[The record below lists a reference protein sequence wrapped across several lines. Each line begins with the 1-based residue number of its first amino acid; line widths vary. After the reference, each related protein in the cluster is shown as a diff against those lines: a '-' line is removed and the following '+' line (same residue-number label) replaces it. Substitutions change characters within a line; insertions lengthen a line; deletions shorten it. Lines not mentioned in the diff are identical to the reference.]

1 MDIWISIVVTF
12 VLVLVNGYFS
22 MSEMALVNARHV
34 LLQHD
39 ADEGD
44 KSAQR
49 ALGLA
54 ADSGQFLATIQVAIT
69 LVGFFASAA
78 AATNLSDPLAQ
89 WLSGFNI
96 GWLSVIAPGL
106 APVVITLIVSYLS
119 IVVGELVPKRIALAD
134 AERVSKMVAGPLMV
148 FQKIASPL
156 VALTSA
162 SANGLSRLFG
172 IKNADERQNVS
183 EEEIKYMV
191 TDNDELL
198 EDEKRM
204 IHDILDLGDM
214 TVHEIMTPRVDVMF
228 AEDTDTVRQTVERMR
243 GTGYSRLPVYHEDID
258 RIVGIVHF
266 KDLVAPLM
274 DGKEH
279 EPVAEYAYEAMFV
292 PETKDLF
299 PLLAEVPSP
308 ELYRVSHEEALPTTL
323 SYKLLEKNVEAARLQ
338 QKLKVGQYLPTVG
351 IGAGYMYHNLLDKDR
366 PFGMVFATVA
376 IPISDW
382 WGGSHAIRKQ
392 KLQVKAAEYS
402 RQNANEL
409 LLVQMRKLWNEL
421 EESYKQVKLS
431 EESIATAEENV
442 RLNTD
447 YYKAGT
453 VTLSDLLDAQSLL
466 QQSRDQYTGDYT
478 AYLIKRT
485 EYLQATGR

>member
-1 MDIWISIVVTF
+1 MRKKEMIKRWIYGIVGS
-12 VLVLVNGYFS
+12 LVLCVGTVS
-22 MSEMALVNARHV
+22 AQRTLSLEECREMALENNAKMKNARLDVEGAREGKKEAFTKYFPNVSAVGTAFKANHGMMDMSV
-34 LLQHD
+34 IPGLLELSMMDDGLLGGVTAIQPVFAGGQIVNGNKLADLALEVSRYQMRQSEDEVALTVERYYWQWISLHEKLRTIEIVESLVGSLYKDVEVAVGAGVTTRNDLLQVQLKKNGVASD
-39 ADEGD
+39 RLRVEN
-44 KSAQR
+44 
-49 ALGLA
+49 GLR
-54 ADSGQFLATIQVAIT
+54 L
-69 LVGFFASAA
+69 
-78 AATNLSDPLAQ
+78 
-89 WLSGFNI
+89 
-96 GWLSVIAPGL
+96 
-106 APVVITLIVSYLS
+106 
-119 IVVGELVPKRIALAD
+119 
-134 AERVSKMVAGPLMV
+134 SKMVLA
-148 FQKIASPL
+148 QYI
-156 VALTSA
+156 
-162 SANGLSRLFG
+162 G
-172 IKNADERQNVS
+172 IGEDDF
-183 EEEIKYMV
+183 EIDF
-191 TDNDELL
+191 T
-198 EDEKRM
+198 
-204 IHDILDLGDM
+204 
-214 TVHEIMTPRVDVMF
+214 
-228 AEDTDTVRQTVERMR
+228 
-243 GTGYSRLPVYHEDID
+243 LP
-258 RIVGIVHF
+258 
-266 KDLVAPLM
+266 
-274 DGKEH
+274 
-279 EPVAEYAYEAMFV
+279 
-292 PETKDLF
+292 
-299 PLLAEVPSP
+299 AEVPSP

-431 EESIATAEENV
+431 EEAIATAEENV

>member
-1 MDIWISIVVTF
+1 MRKKEMIKRWIYGIVGS
-12 VLVLVNGYFS
+12 LVLCVGTVS
-22 MSEMALVNARHV
+22 AQRTLSLEECREMALENNAKMKNARLDVEGAREGKKEAFTKYFPNVSAVGTAFKANHGMMDMSV
-34 LLQHD
+34 IPGLLELSMMDDGLLGGVTAIQPVFAGGQIVNGNKLADLALEVSRYQMRQSEDEVALTVERYYWQWISLHEKLRTIEIVESLVGSLYKDVEVAVGAGVTTRNDLLQVQLKKNGVASD
-39 ADEGD
+39 RLRVEN
-44 KSAQR
+44 
-49 ALGLA
+49 GLR
-54 ADSGQFLATIQVAIT
+54 L
-69 LVGFFASAA
+69 
-78 AATNLSDPLAQ
+78 
-89 WLSGFNI
+89 
-96 GWLSVIAPGL
+96 
-106 APVVITLIVSYLS
+106 
-119 IVVGELVPKRIALAD
+119 
-134 AERVSKMVAGPLMV
+134 SKMVLA
-148 FQKIASPL
+148 QYI
-156 VALTSA
+156 
-162 SANGLSRLFG
+162 G
-172 IKNADERQNVS
+172 IGEDDF
-183 EEEIKYMV
+183 EIDF
-191 TDNDELL
+191 T
-198 EDEKRM
+198 
-204 IHDILDLGDM
+204 
-214 TVHEIMTPRVDVMF
+214 
-228 AEDTDTVRQTVERMR
+228 
-243 GTGYSRLPVYHEDID
+243 LP
-258 RIVGIVHF
+258 
-266 KDLVAPLM
+266 
-274 DGKEH
+274 
-279 EPVAEYAYEAMFV
+279 
-292 PETKDLF
+292 
-299 PLLAEVPSP
+299 AEVPSP

-431 EESIATAEENV
+431 EECIASAEENV
-442 RLNTD
+442 RLTTD

>member
-1 MDIWISIVVTF
+1 MRKKEMIKRWIYGIVGS
-12 VLVLVNGYFS
+12 LVLCVGTVS
-22 MSEMALVNARHV
+22 AQRTLSLEECREMALENNAKMKNARLDVEGAREGKKEAFTKYFPNVSAVGTAFKANHGMMDMSV
-34 LLQHD
+34 IPGLLELSMMDDGLLGGVTAIQPVFAGGQIVNGNKLADLALEVSRYQMRQSEDEVALTVERYYWQWISLHEKLRTIEIVESLVGSLYKDVEVAVGAGVTTRNDLLQVQLKKNGVASD
-39 ADEGD
+39 RLRVEN
-44 KSAQR
+44 
-49 ALGLA
+49 GLR
-54 ADSGQFLATIQVAIT
+54 L
-69 LVGFFASAA
+69 
-78 AATNLSDPLAQ
+78 
-89 WLSGFNI
+89 
-96 GWLSVIAPGL
+96 
-106 APVVITLIVSYLS
+106 
-119 IVVGELVPKRIALAD
+119 
-134 AERVSKMVAGPLMV
+134 SKMVLA
-148 FQKIASPL
+148 QYI
-156 VALTSA
+156 
-162 SANGLSRLFG
+162 G
-172 IKNADERQNVS
+172 IGEDDF
-183 EEEIKYMV
+183 EIDF
-191 TDNDELL
+191 T
-198 EDEKRM
+198 
-204 IHDILDLGDM
+204 
-214 TVHEIMTPRVDVMF
+214 
-228 AEDTDTVRQTVERMR
+228 
-243 GTGYSRLPVYHEDID
+243 LP
-258 RIVGIVHF
+258 
-266 KDLVAPLM
+266 
-274 DGKEH
+274 
-279 EPVAEYAYEAMFV
+279 
-292 PETKDLF
+292 
-299 PLLAEVPSP
+299 AEVPSP

-376 IPISDW
+376 IPIGVW

-431 EESIATAEENV
+431 EESIAAAEENV

>member
-1 MDIWISIVVTF
+1 MRKKEMIKRWIYGIVGS
-12 VLVLVNGYFS
+12 LVLCVGTVS
-22 MSEMALVNARHV
+22 AQRTLSLEECREMALENNAKMKNARLDVEGAREGKKEAFTKYFPNVSAVGTAFKANHGMMDMSV
-34 LLQHD
+34 IPGLLELSMMDDGLLGGVTAIQPVFAGGQIVNGNKLADLALEVSRYQMRQSEDEVALTVERYYWQWISLHEKLRTIEIVESLVGSLYKDVEVAVGAGVTTRNDLLQVQLKKNGVASD
-39 ADEGD
+39 RLRVEN
-44 KSAQR
+44 
-49 ALGLA
+49 GLR
-54 ADSGQFLATIQVAIT
+54 L
-69 LVGFFASAA
+69 
-78 AATNLSDPLAQ
+78 
-89 WLSGFNI
+89 
-96 GWLSVIAPGL
+96 
-106 APVVITLIVSYLS
+106 
-119 IVVGELVPKRIALAD
+119 
-134 AERVSKMVAGPLMV
+134 SKMVLA
-148 FQKIASPL
+148 QYI
-156 VALTSA
+156 
-162 SANGLSRLFG
+162 G
-172 IKNADERQNVS
+172 IGEDDF
-183 EEEIKYMV
+183 EIDF
-191 TDNDELL
+191 T
-198 EDEKRM
+198 
-204 IHDILDLGDM
+204 
-214 TVHEIMTPRVDVMF
+214 
-228 AEDTDTVRQTVERMR
+228 
-243 GTGYSRLPVYHEDID
+243 LP
-258 RIVGIVHF
+258 
-266 KDLVAPLM
+266 
-274 DGKEH
+274 
-279 EPVAEYAYEAMFV
+279 
-292 PETKDLF
+292 
-299 PLLAEVPSP
+299 AEVPSP

-431 EESIATAEENV
+431 EESIAEENV

>member
-1 MDIWISIVVTF
+1 MLYRWIYGIVGS
-12 VLVLVNGYFS
+12 LVLSVGTVS
-22 MSEMALVNARHV
+22 AQRTLSLEECREMALENNAKMKNARLDVEGAREGKKEAFTKYFPNVSAVGTAFKANHGMMDMSV
-34 LLQHD
+34 IPGLLELSMMDDGLLGGVTAIQPVFAGGQIVNGNKLADLALEVSRYQMRQSEDEVALTVERYYWQWISLHEKLRTIEIVESLVGSLYKDVEVAVGAGVTTRNDLLQVQLKKNGVASD
-39 ADEGD
+39 RLRVEN
-44 KSAQR
+44 
-49 ALGLA
+49 GLR
-54 ADSGQFLATIQVAIT
+54 L
-69 LVGFFASAA
+69 
-78 AATNLSDPLAQ
+78 
-89 WLSGFNI
+89 
-96 GWLSVIAPGL
+96 
-106 APVVITLIVSYLS
+106 
-119 IVVGELVPKRIALAD
+119 
-134 AERVSKMVAGPLMV
+134 SKMVLA
-148 FQKIASPL
+148 QYI
-156 VALTSA
+156 
-162 SANGLSRLFG
+162 G
-172 IKNADERQNVS
+172 IGEDDF
-183 EEEIKYMV
+183 EIDF
-191 TDNDELL
+191 T
-198 EDEKRM
+198 
-204 IHDILDLGDM
+204 
-214 TVHEIMTPRVDVMF
+214 
-228 AEDTDTVRQTVERMR
+228 
-243 GTGYSRLPVYHEDID
+243 LP
-258 RIVGIVHF
+258 
-266 KDLVAPLM
+266 
-274 DGKEH
+274 
-279 EPVAEYAYEAMFV
+279 
-292 PETKDLF
+292 
-299 PLLAEVPSP
+299 AEVPSP

-431 EESIATAEENV
+431 EESIATAGENV

-447 YYKAGT
+447 YNKAGT

>member
-1 MDIWISIVVTF
+1 MRKKEMIKRWIYGIVGS
-12 VLVLVNGYFS
+12 LVLCVGTVS
-22 MSEMALVNARHV
+22 AQRTLSLEECREMALENNAKMKNARLDVEEAREGKKEAFTKYFPNVSAVGTAFKANHGMMDMSV
-34 LLQHD
+34 IPGLLELSMMDDGLLGGVTAIQPVFAGGQIVNGNKLADLALEVSRYQMRQSEDEVALTVERYYWQWISLHEKLRTIEIVESLVGSLYKDVEVAVGAGVTTRNDLLQVQLKKNGVASD
-39 ADEGD
+39 RLRVEN
-44 KSAQR
+44 
-49 ALGLA
+49 GLR
-54 ADSGQFLATIQVAIT
+54 L
-69 LVGFFASAA
+69 
-78 AATNLSDPLAQ
+78 
-89 WLSGFNI
+89 
-96 GWLSVIAPGL
+96 
-106 APVVITLIVSYLS
+106 
-119 IVVGELVPKRIALAD
+119 
-134 AERVSKMVAGPLMV
+134 SKMVLA
-148 FQKIASPL
+148 QYI
-156 VALTSA
+156 
-162 SANGLSRLFG
+162 G
-172 IKNADERQNVS
+172 IGEDDF
-183 EEEIKYMV
+183 EIDF
-191 TDNDELL
+191 T
-198 EDEKRM
+198 
-204 IHDILDLGDM
+204 
-214 TVHEIMTPRVDVMF
+214 
-228 AEDTDTVRQTVERMR
+228 
-243 GTGYSRLPVYHEDID
+243 LP
-258 RIVGIVHF
+258 
-266 KDLVAPLM
+266 
-274 DGKEH
+274 
-279 EPVAEYAYEAMFV
+279 
-292 PETKDLF
+292 
-299 PLLAEVPSP
+299 AEVPSP

-421 EESYKQVKLS
+421 EESYRQVKLS
-431 EESIATAEENV
+431 EEAIATAEENV